1 MHPNTEC
8 YRCTVW
14 EQRPVPCPGF
24 DCEDNEKWK
33 VWEDF
38 VEMVIH
44 DEMIKQIDDSNEKI
58 YTNQKLNSNKRVVE

>member
-1 MHPNTEC
+1 
-8 YRCTVW
+8 
-14 EQRPVPCPGF
+14 
-24 DCEDNEKWK
+24 

-58 YTNQKLNSNKRVVE
+58 YTNQKSKNNRVEE